1 MVTRIPYVKNY
12 YIKSWSEKISKHI
25 RGIIIKYL
33 KDKRS
38 RISQM
43 GAATYSW
50 GFKTVGSKGF
60 TTTSS
65 NESKESLN
73 MREIQ

>member
-43 GAATYSW
+43 VAKVIILIVFIIISRLI
-50 GFKTVGSKGF
+50 FF
-60 TTTSS
+60 TKVNS
-65 NESKESLN
+65 
-73 MREIQ
+73 